1 MRTNSQS
8 TTSQLP
14 RVLLQVNPGLTRQLS
29 TKLAVMD
36 KLREKNSRAAD
47 YGRRRFME
55 ELERR
60 REFRSRLYARHYRM
74 DPETRRAVDAIKEQ
88 NRLLLEQQQLQGTNG
103 SGSHRGSRR
112 ARRQVF
118 NGGFGTNAADLYVK
132 MSRKRANVTG
142 THKYL

>member
-103 SGSHRGSRR
+103 GGSHRGSRR
-112 ARRQVF
+112 ARREALSVPIL
-118 NGGFGTNAADLYVK
+118 TCT
-132 MSRKRANVTG
+132 SRCLK
-142 THKYL
+142 KPSCE

>member
-60 REFRSRLYARHYRM
+60 SPCLSTNRAASSRPPASSEDGAR
-74 DPETRRAVDAIKEQ
+74 
-88 NRLLLEQQQLQGTNG
+88 
-103 SGSHRGSRR
+103 
-112 ARRQVF
+112 
-118 NGGFGTNAADLYVK
+118 
-132 MSRKRANVTG
+132 
-142 THKYL
+142 